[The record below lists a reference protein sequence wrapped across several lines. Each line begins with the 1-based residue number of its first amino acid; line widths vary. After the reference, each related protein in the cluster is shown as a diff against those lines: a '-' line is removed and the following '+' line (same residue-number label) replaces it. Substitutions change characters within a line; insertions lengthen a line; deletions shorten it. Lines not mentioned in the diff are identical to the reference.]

1 MKRLYDKS
9 RLVFALVWIGVYVVG
24 MSLLENLGEPA
35 AAAGG
40 LALSVFLAVWLR
52 RNGLSEHFGLCAGR
66 IPAVWYIPLA
76 VITLGNLWCGAEM
89 RYGAAETVFF
99 LVKMLCVGFL
109 EELIF
114 RGFLFKALCRDSIKW
129 AVIVSSVTFGVG
141 HIANLFNG
149 SGMALAENL
158 AQIVSAVA
166 IGFLY
171 VVIFH
176 RGGSLLPCM
185 VSHGIFNCLSAF
197 GRENPP
203 AVAEAVCRVAICL
216 IAVGYAVLLWR
227 KLPKE
232 E

>member
-1 MKRLYDKS
+1 MKRLYDKG
-9 RLVFALVWIGVYVVG
+9 LLPFALVWIGVYVVG
-24 MSLLENLGEPA
+24 MSLLENFGEPA

-40 LALSVFLAVWLR
+40 LVLSVFLAIWLKH
-52 RNGLSEHFGLCAGR
+52 NGLAERFGLCAGT

-76 VITLGNLWCGAEM
+76 VLTLGNLWCGAEM

-99 LVKMLCVGFL
+99 LIKMLCVGFL

-114 RGFLFKALCRDSIKW
+114 RGFLFKALCKDSIKW

-171 VVIFH
+171 VVIFC

-185 VSHGIFNCLSAF
+185 VSHGVFNCLSAF

-216 IAVGYAVLLWR
+216 IAVVYGIFLWKR
-227 KLPKE
+227 LPEKE
-232 E
+232 